1 MKCYKEGK
9 PEIKWPDILEEKLSH
24 VKEMVAY
31 VHVTGKKEKRLIRF
45 SG

>member
-1 MKCYKEGK
+1 MARH
-9 PEIKWPDILEEKLSH
+9 LRRKLSH

-31 VHVTGKKEKRLIRF
+31 IHTTGKKEKRLIRF